1 MKRRYKFSAVI
12 LSLLLVFGLFTSCL
26 SFILKDYIQAFNDG
40 GLESF
45 ADKLFPLTQEEVENF
60 APRNVQQ
67 ANYIDNLPR
76 HPDNENWVI
85 FMYICGSNLESQ
97 GNYSIS
103 STLEIEKNLDAFT
116 KKQAQGEK
124 LSPSMKHFQDF
135 TQVQKANNLALPESF
150 YKKQPSFIS
159 VEEGDE
165 ENGEEKT
172 IFDSLGLVNHGVAST
187 DLMHI
192 TNVQLPENIT
202 FIIQTGGANHW
213 DYPGINPNR
222 TQRWKFD
229 HTGLSEIYSGPAENM
244 GSPEGLTHFLEF
256 SKPFYGDHNAFIF
269 WNHGGGAFGAEHDE
283 IFDDM
288 LSNKEIR
295 ECFEK
300 IYPVNI
306 DNPPF
311 ELLGFDACLMA
322 STEACNEF
330 AGIAQY
336 YIASEEVEMDGW
348 KNSKWVQEFAN
359 NPNWNGA
366 QLGKAII
373 DSFMEK
379 ASQYSS
385 LMGDS
390 LVTNQLGL
398 LKLSKTKDIYEA
410 YGELIRQ
417 ALKDSLTN
425 PAVLAQFATASQKS
439 IRYAVDYYDIYNTCD
454 LGLFMDNIAEA
465 YPQAKKIRSMV
476 DESLL
481 YQRGIGQNA
490 FSTGLSI
497 YFPTE
502 VQDVIPLIKALEY
515 IEEISTEPA
524 IKAFY
529 YYKIAGCLSEEHQKY
544 VESQGWGR
552 APVINTAQLKEFS
565 SAPMEVHPN
574 GSVTIQIPQ
583 DTFNLVQKASLLLI
597 QYDEETDSMIY
608 FGENDFTH
616 YADGKLS
623 TSFDGKWPAIN
634 DATLSLEV
642 ISSDDKFIRYESPI
656 LLGNQKKSILLAYDR
671 STNETYIT
679 GIREAVA
686 PDILSRQVT
695 ILEKGDKIAPLYEAT
710 TGLWADDVIV
720 AGKAIKYDPE
730 KTTVEEI
737 PLADGIYLQCIQLQ
751 DFRGNSYVSPLLQFE
766 MKKGSVTNA
775 AVSDEYRTFE

>member
-1 MKRRYKFSAVI
+1 MKRRFKFSAVT
-12 LSLLLVFGLFTSCL
+12 LSLILVFGLFTSCL
-26 SFILKDYIQAFNDG
+26 SFIMKDYVQAFNDG

-45 ADKLFPLTQEEVENF
+45 ADTLFPLTQDDVENF
-60 APRNVQQ
+60 SPRDVQQ

-76 HPDNENWVI
+76 HPDNENWVV

-103 STLEIEKNLDAFT
+103 PTLEIEKSLAQFN
-116 KKQAQGEK
+116 KKQEEGET
-124 LSPSMKHFQDF
+124 LSPALKRFQDF
-135 TQVQKANNLALPESF
+135 TQVQKENNLALPESF

-159 VEEGDE
+159 DE
-165 ENGEEKT
+165 EVQEET
-172 IFDSLGLVNHGVAST
+172 TNDNSLGLVTHGVAST

-202 FIIQTGGANHW
+202 FIIQTGGAYHW

-229 HTGLSEIYSGPAENM
+229 HNGLTEIYSGPAENM
-244 GSPEGLTHFLEF
+244 GSPEGLSNFLEF

-288 LSNKEIR
+288 LANKEIR

-300 IYPVNI
+300 IYPVNV

-336 YIASEEVEMDGW
+336 YVASEEIEMDGW
-348 KNSKWVQEFAN
+348 KNSKWVQDFAN

-373 DSFMEK
+373 DAFMEK
-379 ASQYSS
+379 ASQYSL
-385 LMGDS
+385 LMGGS

-398 LKLSKTKDIYEA
+398 LDLSKTKDIYEA

-425 PAVLAQFATASQKS
+425 PTVLAQFAKASQQS
-439 IRYAVDYYDIYNTCD
+439 IRYAANYYDIYNTCD
-454 LGLFMDNIAEA
+454 LGLFMDQLAEA
-465 YPQAKKIRSMV
+465 YPQAEKIRHMI

-481 YQRGIGQNA
+481 YQRGIGQNS

-502 VQDVIPLIKALEY
+502 ITEVIPLIKALEY
-515 IEEISTEPA
+515 IEDISTEPA

-552 APVINTAQLKEFS
+552 APVINTAHLKEFS
-565 SAPMEVHPN
+565 SAPMEVHSN
-574 GSVTIQIPQ
+574 GSVTIQLPQ
-583 DTFNLVQKASLLLI
+583 DTFNLVQQASLVLMK
-597 QYDEETDSMIY
+597 YDEETDSMIY
-608 FGENDFTH
+608 FGEDDFTH
-616 YADGKLS
+616 YEDGKLS
-623 TSFDGKWPAIN
+623 TSFDGKWTAIN
-634 DATLSLEV
+634 DSSLSLEV
-642 ISSDDKFIRYESPI
+642 ISSDDKYIRYESPI
-656 LLGNQKKSILLAYDR
+656 LINNTIRSILLAYDR
-671 STNETYIT
+671 ATEETYIT
-679 GIREAVA
+679 GIREATA

-695 ILEKGDKIAPLYEAT
+695 ILEKGQKITPLYEAT
-710 TGLWADDVIV
+710 TGLWADDIIV
-720 AGKAIKYDPE
+720 AGKEIEYDPE

-737 PLADGIYLQCIQLQ
+737 PLGDGIYLQYIQLQ
-751 DFRGNSYVSPLLQFE
+751 DFRGNSYISPLVQFE
-766 MKKGSVTNA
+766 MNRGSVTNA
-775 AVSDEYRTFE
+775 AISDEYRAFE